1 MKIRNLLF
9 IGLASAVLFAGCK
22 EDEIQE
28 SPSLK
33 VEPASL
39 EMFSKQGGESEVQ
52 TISLTANRE
61 WKANCEEDWIHVEPA
76 SGPAS
81 ADVQTVSVYV
91 DENGEFV
98 LTTAIIIGTLIGTAF
113 GVYEGYKIAE
123 SKGATGWD
131 KAGYMLGGGVIGGAA
146 GFFGGWAATAVGAA
160 TASAGVG
167 GFLAGA
173 ATGGT
178 AGATTGFINVF
189 GMSML
194 NDPSQPLVAFGQGAV
209 QTGMGALSGAVLGGL
224 IQGTASAIKGNNF
237 LDGSARSTFPKYDF
251 NPDPKGDNIT
261 LYRGTTGSETD
272 NGYLFMTDNPEY
284 ASSYIANGGKLVSI
298 DIPKTTIELMQY
310 NGDLIKLSGMNAN
323 FGSNIYT
330 EYVFSPYVKP
340 EIVIRF

>member
-1 MKIRNLLF
+1 
-9 IGLASAVLFAGCK
+9 
-22 EDEIQE
+22 
-28 SPSLK
+28 
-33 VEPASL
+33 
-39 EMFSKQGGESEVQ
+39 
-52 TISLTANRE
+52 
-61 WKANCEEDWIHVEPA
+61 
-76 SGPAS
+76 
-81 ADVQTVSVYV
+81 
-91 DENGEFV
+91 
-98 LTTAIIIGTLIGTAF
+98 
-113 GVYEGYKIAE
+113 
-123 SKGATGWD
+123 
-131 KAGYMLGGGVIGGAA
+131 MLGGGVIGGAA

-178 AGATTGFINVF
+178 AGATTGFINGF

-209 QTGMGALSGAVLGGL
+209 QAGMGALSGAVLGGL